1 MVDAINRNLYQ
12 NQLGLQKAQTRIA
25 SGKRINNAADD
36 AAGLALANRFSTR
49 IDGFAQ
55 SVRNAADGQ
64 SLIQTA
70 EAGLQSITD
79 NLQRI
84 RELALQSANGT
95 LNDSDRR
102 AINAE
107 ASALGAEID
116 RVVQTG
122 SFNGISLFKSQ
133 APIQLQ
139 VGPDAGDQIAVQT
152 GDLQTELAALAE
164 VDLGTAAGATASI
177 SVLDDALTRVDA
189 QRASLGATANRLDAN
204 ISNLLN
210 SGVQAAASRSRIED
224 ADYARE
230 VSELAQSRV
239 REQVGTALRVQANA
253 DAQRVLRL
261 LQ

>member
-1 MVDAINRNLYQ
+1 MVDSINRNLTQ
-12 NQLGLQKAQTRIA
+12 NQIGLFKAQTRIA
-25 SGKRINNAADD
+25 SGKRINSAADD
-36 AAGLALANRFSTR
+36 AAGLAIANRFTTR
-49 IDGFAQ
+49 IDGYGQA
-55 SVRNAADGQ
+55 VRNASDGK

-70 EAGLQSITD
+70 EGGLQSITD
-79 NLQRI
+79 NLQRL

-102 AINAE
+102 AIDAE
-107 ASALGAEID
+107 AEALTAEID

-122 SFNGISLFKSQ
+122 SFNGISLFRGGD
-133 APIQLQ
+133 PISLQ
-139 VGPDAGDQIAVQT
+139 VGPDAGDQVAVET
-152 GDLQTELAALAE
+152 GDLQADLAGLA
-164 VDLGTAAGATASI
+164 DLDLSTAAGASASLAQ
-177 SVLDDALTRVDA
+177 VDDALTLVND
-189 QRASLGATANRLDAN
+189 QRASLGASDNRLDAT
-204 ISNLLN
+204 ISNLLE